1 MARLSWCMTI
11 RNRWPALLAF
21 AAIACGGSPSAP
33 GGDETITGGERFG
46 WDQSAADAGE
56 LSTFRYALYVDDARS
71 EASGVSCA
79 PGQTSG
85 PFACTASLPALSSG
99 AHTLQIAAFVIDAGL
114 ILESGRSAS
123 VRVVK
128 R

>member
-1 MARLSWCMTI
+1 MAELVPVTI
-11 RNRWPALLAF
+11 RKWWPALIAF
-21 AAIACGGSPSAP
+21 SAIACGGSPSAP
-33 GGDETITGGERFG
+33 SETETITGGERFG
-46 WDQSAADAGE
+46 WEQPAADAGE
-56 LSTFRYALYVDDARS
+56 LSAFRYALYLDDARS

-85 PFACTASLPALSSG
+85 RFACTSSLPAMSSG
-99 AHTLQIAAFVIDAGL
+99 AHTLQVAAFVIDAGL
-114 ILESGRSAS
+114 VRESGRSAS